1 MDLYSLLKP
10 KLVVPVHGEP
20 AHMKAN
26 AQIARAAGVH
36 AALTGLNGDLFYL
49 APTPGIRRRWAP
61 TGRLEWKE
69 QERKLFMA

>member
-1 MDLYSLLKP
+1 
-10 KLVVPVHGEP
+10 
-20 AHMKAN
+20 MKAN
-26 AQIARAAGVH
+26 AQIARAAGVP